1 MLRKVLVDANGGE
14 GGAPPSALGS
24 IGVTSPV
31 FNNEVKN
38 DIGDEDRT
46 NYPQC
51 LHAEHYSSIVCAPC
65 WLDYAFPLVF

>member
-38 DIGDEDRT
+38 DIGDENGT

-51 LHAEHYSSIVCAPC
+51 LYTKYCSPIVYAPC
-65 WLDYAFPLVF
+65 RLDYTFPLVF